1 MSKRNGKLKAIENS
15 IIEEQHM
22 NIKNIVNCNIVFR
35 GRSYKDKNVTFFF
48 KNCDI
53 VFENEGCIK
62 PIDKTNLI
70 FNIENS
76 KIVICKKDTN
86 KPAVSTETNNSDYDS
101 GIEIT
106 LNKKSNDEY
115 EL

>member
-1 MSKRNGKLKAIENS
+1 MSRKNGKLKAIENS
-15 IIEEQHM
+15 IIEEQPM
-22 NIKNIVNCNIVFR
+22 NINNVVNCNIDFR
-35 GRSYKDKNVTFFF
+35 GRRYKDKNVTFFF
-48 KNCDI
+48 KNSDI

-62 PIDKTNLI
+62 PIDKANLI

-76 KIVICKKDTN
+76 KIVISKKDTN
-86 KPAVSTETNNSDYDS
+86 KSAVSTETYNSDDDS